1 MMNLDNFINE
11 KKTDEVSARLI
22 ESLKKV
28 PEYDKD
34 LILAVLVYLK
44 SDDEKNKMIEFIQNG
59 KDVTYEQVTL
69 NALWMSQQRA
79 K

>member
-1 MMNLDNFINE
+1 MMNLDDFINE

-28 PEYDKD
+28 PECDKD
-34 LILAVLVYLK
+34 LIIAVLVYLK
-44 SDDEKNKMIEFIQNG
+44 NDDEKNKMIEFIQNG
-59 KDVTYEQVTL
+59 EDVTYEQVTL
-69 NALWMSQQRA
+69 NALWMSQQRT